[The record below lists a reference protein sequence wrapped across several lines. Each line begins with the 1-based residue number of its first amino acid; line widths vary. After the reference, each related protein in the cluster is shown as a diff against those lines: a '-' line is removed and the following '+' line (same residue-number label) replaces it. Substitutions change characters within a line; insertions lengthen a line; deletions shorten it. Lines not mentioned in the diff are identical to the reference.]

1 MSYFEG
7 LDMKRVEPELKA
19 GETEIVAV
27 FHDGSI
33 FRANEYQR
41 FCWLGENEQ
50 VIKPESAGRG
60 MMVYEFVCP

>member
-1 MSYFEG
+1 MY
-7 LDMKRVEPELKA
+7 PESNMGKT
-19 GETEIVAV
+19 ETVAV
-27 FHDGSI
+27 FHNEII